1 MQNVNLFVVFIEGIL
16 SFFSPCILPILP
28 IYLSILSNS
37 SVENLK
43 EGKTNFIKSSLF
55 KNTILFTLGIST
67 TFFILGSSVRVLSMF
82 FNENKD
88 LIMFIGGIIIII
100 MGLFYMGIIKS
111 SILNREKRLNVKF
124 KEMKAITAYLLGF
137 TFSFGWTPCIG
148 PILAS
153 VLVMVSSSTNHLNAN
168 LLIVV
173 YTIGFIL
180 PFIITAMFYSKLF
193 KTIDKIKS
201 NMEIIKKI
209 GGAIL
214 IISGILMMINGFE
227 SVSKHFNI
235 SQQNKVENNQS
246 MNQEDKKQGNSNGGT
261 QGESDNKDNQNESN
275 NENNENNDSDSNDE
289 ERIKSIDFTL
299 TDQYGKTH
307 KLSDYEG
314 KVVFLNFWATWCPPC
329 KEEMPH
335 IEQLYKDY
343 KKNNEDVVILGVAS
357 PNLGREGSREHVI
370 NFLKDEG
377 YTFPV
382 VLDEDGELAYQYGIN
397 AFPTTFIIDKEGYV
411 TQYIPGAM
419 NKETMK
425 SFIENQK
432 NKKY

>member
-1 MQNVNLFVVFIEGIL
+1 MQNVNLFLVFIEGIV

-43 EGKTNFIKSSLF
+43 EGKTSFIGSSLF
-55 KNTILFTLGIST
+55 KNTIFFALGIST
-67 TFFILGSSVRVLSMF
+67 TFFILGSSVKVLSMF

-111 SILNREKRLNVKF
+111 SILNREKRFNVKF
-124 KEMKAITAYLLGF
+124 KEMKAITAFILGF

-153 VLVMVSSSTNHLNAN
+153 VLVMVSSSSNHLSAN
-168 LLIVV
+168 LLIAV

-209 GGAIL
+209 GGIIL
-214 IISGILMMINGFE
+214 IVSGILMMVNGFG
-227 SVSKHFNI
+227 SISKHFNT
-235 SQQNKVENNQS
+235 SQNSKIESKQEENKRENS
-246 MNQEDKKQGNSNGGT
+246 TDKEENSD
-261 QGESDNKDNQNESN
+261 DNDSQKDSN
-275 NENNENNDSDSNDE
+275 NDNNDKGSNDE
-289 ERIKSIDFTL
+289 DRIKSIDFTL

-329 KEEMPH
+329 KEEMPY

-343 KKNNEDVVILGVAS
+343 NKNNDDVVILGVAS
-357 PNLGREGSREHVI
+357 PNLGREGSREHVV
-370 NFLKDEG
+370 NFLKDQG

-382 VLDEDGELAYQYGIN
+382 VLDEDGALAYQYGIN

-419 NKETMK
+419 DKATMA
-425 SFIENQK
+425 SFIENQR
-432 NKKY
+432 NK

>member
-1 MQNVNLFVVFIEGIL
+1 
-16 SFFSPCILPILP
+16 ILPILP

-43 EGKTNFIKSSLF
+43 EGKTSFIGSSLF
-55 KNTILFTLGIST
+55 KNTIFFALGIST
-67 TFFILGSSVRVLSMF
+67 TFFILGSSVKVLSMF

-111 SILNREKRLNVKF
+111 SILNREKRFNVKF
-124 KEMKAITAYLLGF
+124 KEMKAITAFILGF

-153 VLVMVSSSTNHLNAN
+153 VLVMVSSSSNHLSAN
-168 LLIVV
+168 LLIAV

-209 GGAIL
+209 GGIIL
-214 IISGILMMINGFE
+214 IVSGILMMVNGFG
-227 SVSKHFNI
+227 SISKHFNT
-235 SQQNKVENNQS
+235 SQNSKIESKQEENKRENS
-246 MNQEDKKQGNSNGGT
+246 TDKEENSDGNDS
-261 QGESDNKDNQNESN
+261 QKDSN
-275 NENNENNDSDSNDE
+275 NDNNDKGSNDE
-289 ERIKSIDFTL
+289 DRIKSIDFTL

-329 KEEMPH
+329 KEEMPY

-343 KKNNEDVVILGVAS
+343 NKNNDDVVILGVAS
-357 PNLGREGSREHVI
+357 PNLGREGSREHVV
-370 NFLKDEG
+370 NFLKEQG

-382 VLDEDGELAYQYGIN
+382 VLDEDGALAYQYGIN

-419 NKETMK
+419 DKATMA
-425 SFIENQK
+425 SFIENQR
-432 NKKY
+432 NK

>member
-1 MQNVNLFVVFIEGIL
+1 
-16 SFFSPCILPILP
+16 
-28 IYLSILSNS
+28 
-37 SVENLK
+37 
-43 EGKTNFIKSSLF
+43 SSLF
-55 KNTILFTLGIST
+55 KNTIFFALGIST
-67 TFFILGSSVRVLSMF
+67 TFFILGSSVKVLSMF

-111 SILNREKRLNVKF
+111 SILNREKRFNVKF
-124 KEMKAITAYLLGF
+124 KEMRAITAFLLGF

-153 VLVMVSSSTNHLNAN
+153 VLVMVSSSSNHLSAN
-168 LLIVV
+168 LLIAV

-209 GGAIL
+209 GGIIL
-214 IISGILMMINGFE
+214 IVSGILMMVNGFG
-227 SVSKHFNI
+227 SISKHFNM
-235 SQQNKVENNQS
+235 SQNSKIESKQEENKRENSTNKEERS
-246 MNQEDKKQGNSNGGT
+246 EGNDS
-261 QGESDNKDNQNESN
+261 QKDSN
-275 NENNENNDSDSNDE
+275 NENNDEGSNDE
-289 ERIKSIDFTL
+289 DRIKSIDFTL

-343 KKNNEDVVILGVAS
+343 NKNNDDVVILGVAS
-357 PNLGREGSREHVI
+357 PNLGREGSREHVV
-370 NFLKDEG
+370 NFLKDQG

-382 VLDEDGELAYQYGIN
+382 VLDEDGALAYQYGIN

-419 NKETMK
+419 DKATMA
-425 SFIENQK
+425 SFIENQR
-432 NKKY
+432 NK

>member
-1 MQNVNLFVVFIEGIL
+1 MQNVNLFLVFIEGIV

-37 SVENLK
+37 SVESLK
-43 EGKTNFIKSSLF
+43 EGKTNFIRSSLF
-55 KNTILFTLGIST
+55 KNTIFFALGIST

-82 FNENKD
+82 FSENKD

-111 SILNREKRLNVKF
+111 SILNREKRFNVKF
-124 KEMKAITAYLLGF
+124 KEMKAVTAFILGF

-153 VLVMVSSSTNHLNAN
+153 VLVMVSSSSNHLSAN
-168 LLIVV
+168 LLIAV

-180 PFIITAMFYSKLF
+180 PFIITSMFYSKLF

-209 GGAIL
+209 GGLIL
-214 IISGILMMINGFE
+214 IVSGILMMVNGFG
-227 SVSKHFNI
+227 SISKHFNI
-235 SQQNKVENNQS
+235 PQNSKIES
-246 MNQEDKKQGNSNGGT
+246 NQEDNKQSSSKDKGDNSSGNDGQKDS
-261 QGESDNKDNQNESN
+261 SDGAGSK
-275 NENNENNDSDSNDE
+275 DE

-357 PNLGREGSREHVI
+357 PNLGREGSREHVV
-370 NFLKDEG
+370 NFLKEEG

-382 VLDEDGELAYQYGIN
+382 ALDEDGALAYQYGIN

-419 NKETMK
+419 DKETMA
-425 SFIENQK
+425 SFIENQR
-432 NKKY
+432 NK

>member
-1 MQNVNLFVVFIEGIL
+1 MQNVNLFLVFIEGIV

-43 EGKTNFIKSSLF
+43 EGKTSFIGSSLF
-55 KNTILFTLGIST
+55 KNTIFFALGIST
-67 TFFILGSSVRVLSMF
+67 TFFILGSSVKALSMF

-111 SILNREKRLNVKF
+111 SILNREKRFNMKF
-124 KEMKAITAYLLGF
+124 KEMKAITAFLLGF

-153 VLVMVSSSTNHLNAN
+153 VLVMVSSSSNHLSAN
-168 LLIVV
+168 LLIAV

-209 GGAIL
+209 GGIIL
-214 IISGILMMINGFE
+214 IVSGILMMVNGFG
-227 SVSKHFNI
+227 SISKHFNM
-235 SQQNKVENNQS
+235 SQNSKIESKQEENKRE
-246 MNQEDKKQGNSNGGT
+246 NSNDKEDNSGGNDS
-261 QGESDNKDNQNESN
+261 QKDSN
-275 NENNENNDSDSNDE
+275 NENSNTGSNDE
-289 ERIKSIDFTL
+289 DRIKSIDFTL

-343 KKNNEDVVILGVAS
+343 NKNNEDVVILGVAS
-357 PNLGREGSREHVI
+357 PNLGREGSREHVV
-370 NFLKDEG
+370 NFLKEQG

-382 VLDEDGELAYQYGIN
+382 ALDEDGALAYQYGIN

-419 NKETMK
+419 DKETMA
-425 SFIENQK
+425 SFIENQR
-432 NKKY
+432 NK

>member
-1 MQNVNLFVVFIEGIL
+1 MQNVNLFLVFIEGIV

-37 SVENLK
+37 SVESLK
-43 EGKTNFIKSSLF
+43 EGKTNFIRSSLF
-55 KNTILFTLGIST
+55 KNTIFFALGIST

-82 FNENKD
+82 FSENKD

-111 SILNREKRLNVKF
+111 SILNREKRFNVKF
-124 KEMKAITAYLLGF
+124 KEMKAITAFILGF

-153 VLVMVSSSTNHLNAN
+153 VLVMVSSSTNHLSAN
-168 LLIVV
+168 LLIAV

-180 PFIITAMFYSKLF
+180 PFIITSMFYSKLF

-209 GGAIL
+209 GGLIL
-214 IISGILMMINGFE
+214 IVSGILMMVNGFG
-227 SVSKHFNI
+227 SISKHFNI
-235 SQQNKVENNQS
+235 PQNSKIES
-246 MNQEDKKQGNSNGGT
+246 NQEDNKQANSNNKEDSSSDTGGP
-261 QGESDNKDNQNESN
+261 KDSNDGNNESGAK
-275 NENNENNDSDSNDE
+275 DE

-370 NFLKDEG
+370 NFLKEEG

-382 VLDEDGELAYQYGIN
+382 ALDEDGALAYQYGIN

-419 NKETMK
+419 DKETMA
-425 SFIENQK
+425 SFIENQR
-432 NKKY
+432 NK

>member
-1 MQNVNLFVVFIEGIL
+1 MQNVNLFLVFIEGIV

-43 EGKTNFIKSSLF
+43 EGKTSFIGSSLF
-55 KNTILFTLGIST
+55 KNTIFFALGIST
-67 TFFILGSSVRVLSMF
+67 TFFILGSSVKALSMF

-111 SILNREKRLNVKF
+111 SILNREKRFNMKF
-124 KEMKAITAYLLGF
+124 KEMKAITAFLLGF

-153 VLVMVSSSTNHLNAN
+153 VLVMVSSSSNHLSAN
-168 LLIVV
+168 LLIAV

-209 GGAIL
+209 GGIIL
-214 IISGILMMINGFE
+214 IVSGILMMVNGFG
-227 SVSKHFNI
+227 SISKHFNM
-235 SQQNKVENNQS
+235 SQNSKIESKQEENKRE
-246 MNQEDKKQGNSNGGT
+246 NSNDKEENSGGNDS
-261 QGESDNKDNQNESN
+261 QKDSN
-275 NENNENNDSDSNDE
+275 NENSNTGSNDE
-289 ERIKSIDFTL
+289 DRIKSIDFTL

-343 KKNNEDVVILGVAS
+343 NKNNEDVVILGVAS
-357 PNLGREGSREHVI
+357 PNLGREGSREHVV
-370 NFLKDEG
+370 NFLKEQG

-382 VLDEDGELAYQYGIN
+382 ALDEDGALAYQYGIN

-419 NKETMK
+419 DKETMA
-425 SFIENQK
+425 SFIENQR
-432 NKKY
+432 NK

>member
-1 MQNVNLFVVFIEGIL
+1 
-16 SFFSPCILPILP
+16 FFSPCILPILP

-43 EGKTNFIKSSLF
+43 EGKTSFIGSSLF
-55 KNTILFTLGIST
+55 KNTIFFALGIST
-67 TFFILGSSVRVLSMF
+67 TFFILGSSVKVLSMF

-111 SILNREKRLNVKF
+111 SILNREKRFNVKF
-124 KEMKAITAYLLGF
+124 KEMKAITAFILGF

-153 VLVMVSSSTNHLNAN
+153 VLVMVSSSSNHLSAN
-168 LLIVV
+168 LLIAV

-209 GGAIL
+209 GGIIL
-214 IISGILMMINGFE
+214 IVSGILMMVNGFG
-227 SVSKHFNI
+227 SISKHFNT
-235 SQQNKVENNQS
+235 SQNSKIESKQEENKRENS
-246 MNQEDKKQGNSNGGT
+246 TDKEENSDGNDS
-261 QGESDNKDNQNESN
+261 QKDSN
-275 NENNENNDSDSNDE
+275 NDNNDKGSNDE
-289 ERIKSIDFTL
+289 DRIKSIDFTL

-329 KEEMPH
+329 KEEMPY

-343 KKNNEDVVILGVAS
+343 NKNNDDVVILGVAS
-357 PNLGREGSREHVI
+357 PNLGREGSREHVV
-370 NFLKDEG
+370 NFLKDQG

-382 VLDEDGELAYQYGIN
+382 VLDEDGALAYQYGIN

-419 NKETMK
+419 DKATMA
-425 SFIENQK
+425 SFIENQR
-432 NKKY
+432 NK

>member
-1 MQNVNLFVVFIEGIL
+1 MQNVNLFLVFIEGIV
-16 SFFSPCILPILP
+16 SFFSPCILTILP

-43 EGKTNFIKSSLF
+43 EGKTSFIGSSLF
-55 KNTILFTLGIST
+55 KNTIFFALGIST
-67 TFFILGSSVRVLSMF
+67 TFFILGSSVKVLSMF

-111 SILNREKRLNVKF
+111 SILNREKRFNVKF
-124 KEMKAITAYLLGF
+124 KEMKAITAFILGF

-153 VLVMVSSSTNHLNAN
+153 VLVMVSSSSNHLSAN
-168 LLIVV
+168 LLIAV

-209 GGAIL
+209 GGIIL
-214 IISGILMMINGFE
+214 IVSGILMMVNGFG
-227 SVSKHFNI
+227 SISKHFNT
-235 SQQNKVENNQS
+235 SQNSKIESKQEENKRENS
-246 MNQEDKKQGNSNGGT
+246 TDKEENSDGNNS
-261 QGESDNKDNQNESN
+261 QKDSN
-275 NENNENNDSDSNDE
+275 NDNNDNGSNDE
-289 ERIKSIDFTL
+289 DRIKSIDFTL

-329 KEEMPH
+329 KEEMPY

-343 KKNNEDVVILGVAS
+343 NKNNDDVVILGVAS
-357 PNLGREGSREHVI
+357 PNLGREGSREHVV
-370 NFLKDEG
+370 NFLKDQG

-382 VLDEDGELAYQYGIN
+382 VLDEDGALAYQYGIN

-419 NKETMK
+419 DKATMA
-425 SFIENQK
+425 SFIENQR
-432 NKKY
+432 NK

>member
-1 MQNVNLFVVFIEGIL
+1 MEGIV

-43 EGKTNFIKSSLF
+43 EGKTSFIGSSLF
-55 KNTILFTLGIST
+55 KNTIFFALGIST
-67 TFFILGSSVRVLSMF
+67 TFFILGSSVKVLSMF

-111 SILNREKRLNVKF
+111 SILNREKRFNVKF
-124 KEMKAITAYLLGF
+124 KEMKAITAFILGF

-153 VLVMVSSSTNHLNAN
+153 VLVMVSSSSNHLSAN
-168 LLIVV
+168 LLIAV

-209 GGAIL
+209 GGIIL
-214 IISGILMMINGFE
+214 IVSGILMMVNGFG
-227 SVSKHFNI
+227 SISKHFNT
-235 SQQNKVENNQS
+235 SQNSKIESKQEENKRENS
-246 MNQEDKKQGNSNGGT
+246 TDKEENSDGNDS
-261 QGESDNKDNQNESN
+261 QKDSN
-275 NENNENNDSDSNDE
+275 NDNNDKGSNDE
-289 ERIKSIDFTL
+289 DRIKSIDFTL

-329 KEEMPH
+329 KEEMPY

-343 KKNNEDVVILGVAS
+343 NKNNDDVVILGVAS
-357 PNLGREGSREHVI
+357 PNLGREGSREHVV
-370 NFLKDEG
+370 NFLKEQG

-382 VLDEDGELAYQYGIN
+382 VLDEDGALAYQYGIN

-419 NKETMK
+419 DKATMA
-425 SFIENQK
+425 SFIENQR
-432 NKKY
+432 NK

>member
-1 MQNVNLFVVFIEGIL
+1 MQNVNLFLVFIEGRV

-43 EGKTNFIKSSLF
+43 EGKTSFIGSSLF
-55 KNTILFTLGIST
+55 KNTIFFALGIST
-67 TFFILGSSVRVLSMF
+67 TFFILGSSVKVLSMF

-111 SILNREKRLNVKF
+111 SILNREKRFNVKF
-124 KEMKAITAYLLGF
+124 KEMKAITAFILGF

-153 VLVMVSSSTNHLNAN
+153 VLVMVSSSSNHLSAN
-168 LLIVV
+168 LLIAV

-209 GGAIL
+209 GGIIL
-214 IISGILMMINGFE
+214 IVSGILMMVNGFG
-227 SVSKHFNI
+227 SISKHFNT
-235 SQQNKVENNQS
+235 SQNSKIESKQEENKRENS
-246 MNQEDKKQGNSNGGT
+246 TDKEENSDGNDS
-261 QGESDNKDNQNESN
+261 QKDSN
-275 NENNENNDSDSNDE
+275 NDNNDKGSNDE
-289 ERIKSIDFTL
+289 DRIKSIDFTL

-329 KEEMPH
+329 KEEMPY

-343 KKNNEDVVILGVAS
+343 NKNNDDVVILGVAS
-357 PNLGREGSREHVI
+357 PNLGREGSREHVV
-370 NFLKDEG
+370 NFLKDQG

-382 VLDEDGELAYQYGIN
+382 VLDEDGALAYQYGIN

-419 NKETMK
+419 DKATMA
-425 SFIENQK
+425 SFIENQR
-432 NKKY
+432 NK

>member
-1 MQNVNLFVVFIEGIL
+1 MQNVNLFLVFIEGIV

-43 EGKTNFIKSSLF
+43 EGKTSFIGSSLF
-55 KNTILFTLGIST
+55 KNTIFFALGIST
-67 TFFILGSSVRVLSMF
+67 TFFILGSSVKVLSMF

-111 SILNREKRLNVKF
+111 SILNREKRFNLKF
-124 KEMKAITAYLLGF
+124 KEMRAITAFLLGF

-153 VLVMVSSSTNHLNAN
+153 VLVMVSSSSNHLSAN
-168 LLIVV
+168 LLIAV

-209 GGAIL
+209 GGIIL
-214 IISGILMMINGFE
+214 IVSGILMMVNGFG
-227 SVSKHFNI
+227 SISKHFNM
-235 SQQNKVENNQS
+235 SQNSKIESKQEENKRENSTNKEERS
-246 MNQEDKKQGNSNGGT
+246 EGNDS
-261 QGESDNKDNQNESN
+261 QKDSN
-275 NENNENNDSDSNDE
+275 NENNDEGSNDE
-289 ERIKSIDFTL
+289 DRIKSIDFTL

-343 KKNNEDVVILGVAS
+343 NKNNDDVVILGVAS
-357 PNLGREGSREHVI
+357 PNLGREGSREHVV
-370 NFLKDEG
+370 NFLKDQG

-382 VLDEDGELAYQYGIN
+382 VLDEDGALAYQYGIN

-419 NKETMK
+419 DKATMA
-425 SFIENQK
+425 SFIENQR
-432 NKKY
+432 NK

>member
-1 MQNVNLFVVFIEGIL
+1 NLQNVNLFLVFIEGIV

-43 EGKTNFIKSSLF
+43 EGKTSFIGSSLF
-55 KNTILFTLGIST
+55 KNTIFFALGIST
-67 TFFILGSSVRVLSMF
+67 TFFILGSSVKVLSMF

-111 SILNREKRLNVKF
+111 SILNREKRFNVKF
-124 KEMKAITAYLLGF
+124 KEMKAITAFILGF

-153 VLVMVSSSTNHLNAN
+153 VLVMVSSSSNHLSAN
-168 LLIVV
+168 LLIAV

-209 GGAIL
+209 GGIIL
-214 IISGILMMINGFE
+214 IVSGILMMVNGFG
-227 SVSKHFNI
+227 SISKHFNT
-235 SQQNKVENNQS
+235 SQNSKIESKQEENKRENS
-246 MNQEDKKQGNSNGGT
+246 TDKEENSDGNDS
-261 QGESDNKDNQNESN
+261 QKDSN
-275 NENNENNDSDSNDE
+275 NDNNDKGSNDE
-289 ERIKSIDFTL
+289 DRIKSIDFTL

-329 KEEMPH
+329 KEEMPY

-343 KKNNEDVVILGVAS
+343 NKNNDDVVILGVAS
-357 PNLGREGSREHVI
+357 PNLGREGSREHVV
-370 NFLKDEG
+370 NFLKDQG

-382 VLDEDGELAYQYGIN
+382 VLDEDGALAYQYGIN

-419 NKETMK
+419 DKATMA
-425 SFIENQK
+425 SFIENQR
-432 NKKY
+432 NK

>member
-1 MQNVNLFVVFIEGIL
+1 MQNVNLFLVFIEGIV

-37 SVENLK
+37 SIENLK
-43 EGKTNFIKSSLF
+43 ERKTSFIGSSLL
-55 KNTILFTLGIST
+55 KNTIFFALGIST
-67 TFFILGSSVRVLSMF
+67 TFYILGSSVKVLSMF

-111 SILNREKRLNVKF
+111 SILNREKRFNVKF
-124 KEMKAITAYLLGF
+124 KEMKAITAFILGF

-153 VLVMVSSSTNHLNAN
+153 VLVMVSSSSNHLSAN
-168 LLIVV
+168 LLIAV

-209 GGAIL
+209 GGIIL
-214 IISGILMMINGFE
+214 IVSGILMMVNGFG
-227 SVSKHFNI
+227 SISKHFNT
-235 SQQNKVENNQS
+235 SQNSKIESKQEENKRENS
-246 MNQEDKKQGNSNGGT
+246 TDKEENSDGNDS
-261 QGESDNKDNQNESN
+261 QKDSN
-275 NENNENNDSDSNDE
+275 NDNNDKGSNDE
-289 ERIKSIDFTL
+289 DRIKSIDFTL

-329 KEEMPH
+329 KEEMPY

-343 KKNNEDVVILGVAS
+343 NKNNDDVVILGVAS
-357 PNLGREGSREHVI
+357 PNLGREGSREHVV
-370 NFLKDEG
+370 NFLKDQG

-382 VLDEDGELAYQYGIN
+382 VLDEDGALAYQYGIN

-419 NKETMK
+419 DKATMA
-425 SFIENQK
+425 SFIENQR
-432 NKKY
+432 NK

>member
-1 MQNVNLFVVFIEGIL
+1 MQNVNLFLVFIEGIV

-43 EGKTNFIKSSLF
+43 EGKTSFIGSSLF
-55 KNTILFTLGIST
+55 KNTIFFALGIST
-67 TFFILGSSVRVLSMF
+67 TFFILGSSVKVLSMF

-111 SILNREKRLNVKF
+111 SILNREKRFNVKF
-124 KEMKAITAYLLGF
+124 KEMRAITAFLLGF

-153 VLVMVSSSTNHLNAN
+153 VLVMVSSSSNHLSAN
-168 LLIVV
+168 LLIAV

-209 GGAIL
+209 GGIIL
-214 IISGILMMINGFE
+214 IVSGILMMVNGFG
-227 SVSKHFNI
+227 SISKHFNT
-235 SQQNKVENNQS
+235 SQNSKIESKQEENKRENS
-246 MNQEDKKQGNSNGGT
+246 TDKEENSDGNDS
-261 QGESDNKDNQNESN
+261 QKDSN
-275 NENNENNDSDSNDE
+275 NDNNDKGSNDE
-289 ERIKSIDFTL
+289 DRIKSIDFTL

-329 KEEMPH
+329 KEEMPY

-343 KKNNEDVVILGVAS
+343 NKNNDDVVILGVAS
-357 PNLGREGSREHVI
+357 PNLGREGSREHVV
-370 NFLKDEG
+370 NFLKDQG

-382 VLDEDGELAYQYGIN
+382 VLDEDGALAYQYGIN

-419 NKETMK
+419 DKATMA
-425 SFIENQK
+425 SFIENQR
-432 NKKY
+432 NK

>member
-261 QGESDNKDNQNESN
+261 QGESGDKDNQNESN
-275 NENNENNDSDSNDE
+275 NENNDSGSDDE

-382 VLDEDGELAYQYGIN
+382 ALDEDGELAYQYGIN

>member
-1 MQNVNLFVVFIEGIL
+1 MQNVNLFLVFIEGIV

-43 EGKTNFIKSSLF
+43 EGKTSFIGSSLF
-55 KNTILFTLGIST
+55 KNTVFFALGIST
-67 TFFILGSSVRVLSMF
+67 TFFILGSSVKVLSMF

-111 SILNREKRLNVKF
+111 SILNREKRFNLKF
-124 KEMKAITAYLLGF
+124 KEMRAITAFLLGF

-153 VLVMVSSSTNHLNAN
+153 VLVMVSSSSNHLSAN
-168 LLIVV
+168 LLIAV

-209 GGAIL
+209 GGIIL
-214 IISGILMMINGFE
+214 IVSGILMMVNGFG
-227 SVSKHFNI
+227 SISKHFNT
-235 SQQNKVENNQS
+235 SQNSKIES
-246 MNQEDKKQGNSNGGT
+246 KQEDNKRENSTDKEENSDGNDS
-261 QGESDNKDNQNESN
+261 QKDSN
-275 NENNENNDSDSNDE
+275 NENNDKGSNDE
-289 ERIKSIDFTL
+289 DRIKSIDFTL

-329 KEEMPH
+329 KEEMPY

-343 KKNNEDVVILGVAS
+343 NKNNDDVVILGVAS
-357 PNLGREGSREHVI
+357 PNLGREGSREHVV
-370 NFLKDEG
+370 NFLKDQS

-382 VLDEDGELAYQYGIN
+382 VLDEDGALAYQYGIN

-411 TQYIPGAM
+411 TKYIQIGRAHV
-419 NKETMK
+419 
-425 SFIENQK
+425 
-432 NKKY
+432 

>member
-1 MQNVNLFVVFIEGIL
+1 MQNVNLFLVFIEGIV

-43 EGKTNFIKSSLF
+43 EGKTSFIGSSLF
-55 KNTILFTLGIST
+55 KNTIFFALGIST
-67 TFFILGSSVRVLSMF
+67 TFFILGSSVKALSMF

-111 SILNREKRLNVKF
+111 SILNREKRFNMKF
-124 KEMKAITAYLLGF
+124 KEMKAITAFLLGF

-153 VLVMVSSSTNHLNAN
+153 VLVMVSSSSNHLSAN
-168 LLIVV
+168 LLIAV

-209 GGAIL
+209 GGIIL
-214 IISGILMMINGFE
+214 IVSGILMMVNGFG
-227 SVSKHFNI
+227 SISKHFNM
-235 SQQNKVENNQS
+235 SQNSKIESKQEENKRE
-246 MNQEDKKQGNSNGGT
+246 NSNDKEENSSGNDS
-261 QGESDNKDNQNESN
+261 QKDSN
-275 NENNENNDSDSNDE
+275 NENSNTGSNDE
-289 ERIKSIDFTL
+289 DRIKSIDFTL

-343 KKNNEDVVILGVAS
+343 NKNNEDVVILGVAS
-357 PNLGREGSREHVI
+357 PNLGREGSREHVV
-370 NFLKDEG
+370 NFLKEQG

-382 VLDEDGELAYQYGIN
+382 ALDEDGALAYQYGIN

-419 NKETMK
+419 DKETMA
-425 SFIENQK
+425 SFIENQR
-432 NKKY
+432 NK

>member
-1 MQNVNLFVVFIEGIL
+1 MQNVNLFLVFIEGIV

-43 EGKTNFIKSSLF
+43 EGKTSFIGSSLF
-55 KNTILFTLGIST
+55 KNTIFFALGIST
-67 TFFILGSSVRVLSMF
+67 TFFILGSSVKVLSMF

-111 SILNREKRLNVKF
+111 SILNREKRFNVKF
-124 KEMKAITAYLLGF
+124 KEMKAITAFILGF

-153 VLVMVSSSTNHLNAN
+153 VLVMVSSSSNHLSAN
-168 LLIVV
+168 LLIAV

-209 GGAIL
+209 GGIIL
-214 IISGILMMINGFE
+214 IVSGILMMVNGFG
-227 SVSKHFNI
+227 SISKHFNT
-235 SQQNKVENNQS
+235 SQNSKIESKQEENKRENS
-246 MNQEDKKQGNSNGGT
+246 TDKEENSDGNDS
-261 QGESDNKDNQNESN
+261 QKDSN
-275 NENNENNDSDSNDE
+275 NDNNDKGSNDE
-289 ERIKSIDFTL
+289 DRIKSIDFTL

-329 KEEMPH
+329 KEEMPY

-343 KKNNEDVVILGVAS
+343 NKNNDDVVILGVAS
-357 PNLGREGSREHVI
+357 PNLGREGSREHVV
-370 NFLKDEG
+370 NFLKDQG

-382 VLDEDGELAYQYGIN
+382 VLDEDGALAYQYGIN

-419 NKETMK
+419 DKATMA
-425 SFIENQK
+425 SFIENQR
-432 NKKY
+432 NK

>member
-1 MQNVNLFVVFIEGIL
+1 MQNVNLFLVFIEGIV

-43 EGKTNFIKSSLF
+43 EGKTSFIGSSLF
-55 KNTILFTLGIST
+55 KNTVFFALGIST
-67 TFFILGSSVRVLSMF
+67 TFFILGSSVKVLSMF

-111 SILNREKRLNVKF
+111 SILNREKRFNLKF
-124 KEMKAITAYLLGF
+124 KEMRAITAFLLGF

-153 VLVMVSSSTNHLNAN
+153 VLVMVSSSSNHLSAN
-168 LLIVV
+168 LLIAV

-209 GGAIL
+209 GGIIL
-214 IISGILMMINGFE
+214 IVSGVLMMVNGFG
-227 SVSKHFNI
+227 SISKHFNT
-235 SQQNKVENNQS
+235 SQNSKIESKQEENKRENS
-246 MNQEDKKQGNSNGGT
+246 TDKEENSDSNDS
-261 QGESDNKDNQNESN
+261 QKDSN
-275 NENNENNDSDSNDE
+275 NENNDKGSNDE
-289 ERIKSIDFTL
+289 DRIKSIDFTL

-329 KEEMPH
+329 KEEMPY

-343 KKNNEDVVILGVAS
+343 NKNNDDVVILGVAS
-357 PNLGREGSREHVI
+357 PNLGREGSREHVV
-370 NFLKDEG
+370 NFLKDQS

-382 VLDEDGELAYQYGIN
+382 VLDEDGALAYQYGIN

-411 TQYIPGAM
+411 TKYIPGAM
-419 NKETMK
+419 DKATMT
-425 SFIENQK
+425 SFIENQR
-432 NKKY
+432 NK

>member
-1 MQNVNLFVVFIEGIL
+1 
-16 SFFSPCILPILP
+16 CILPILP

-43 EGKTNFIKSSLF
+43 EGKTSFIGSSLF
-55 KNTILFTLGIST
+55 KNTIFFALGIST
-67 TFFILGSSVRVLSMF
+67 TFFILGSSVKVLSMF

-111 SILNREKRLNVKF
+111 SILNREKRFNVKF
-124 KEMKAITAYLLGF
+124 KEMRAITAFLLGF

-153 VLVMVSSSTNHLNAN
+153 VLVMVSSSSNHLSAN
-168 LLIVV
+168 LLIAV

-209 GGAIL
+209 GGIIL
-214 IISGILMMINGFE
+214 IVSGILMMVNGFG
-227 SVSKHFNI
+227 SISKHFNM
-235 SQQNKVENNQS
+235 SQNSKIESKQEENKRENSTNKEERS
-246 MNQEDKKQGNSNGGT
+246 EGNDS
-261 QGESDNKDNQNESN
+261 QKDSN
-275 NENNENNDSDSNDE
+275 NENNDEGSNDE
-289 ERIKSIDFTL
+289 DRIKSIDFTL

-343 KKNNEDVVILGVAS
+343 NKNNDDVVILGVAS
-357 PNLGREGSREHVI
+357 PNLGREGSREHVV
-370 NFLKDEG
+370 NFLKDQG

-382 VLDEDGELAYQYGIN
+382 VLDEDGALAYQYGIN

-419 NKETMK
+419 DKATMA
-425 SFIENQK
+425 SFIENQR
-432 NKKY
+432 NK